1 MADIFNG
8 GTVKLFYNLD
18 TANQNVISSG
28 NIEIENVAT
37 FPTFSISDSA
47 NKIETY
53 DSEYTRT
60 VVGDKAIGDL
70 EIVVNYRPDSET
82 HQFLDS
88 AYDNK
93 TEFQLIVN
101 YIEDQDA
108 GKVEAVIVSG
118 NINSRMISGDKDD
131 VVRMTYTYS
140 PRTIISMG
148 TRLIPPVLRR
158 GDYGVGSDGTPDYPH
173 HSPQEA
179 EGNAFV
185 MIPAADTDNPA
196 GTDLYGIELV
206 SQPTGQSN
214 TNLMMTNSGDLRIY
228 ARNNTTPWSRVY
240 TSGESDTLYLS
251 KANNLS
257 DLDNVI
263 TARSN
268 LGILSITE
276 NDARY
281 MIGSRNLSE
290 LTDKAAAL
298 SNLGILST
306 VQNDTRYLKSGSN
319 LSDLASVPAARISLE
334 LDRFSQNP
342 NETVIYSPDRTKYYG
357 ISNGVTGSWG
367 VFDSTTQKWLPLGVG
382 QGGTGATT
390 DADARI
396 NLKLNRFYQDVAQT
410 TVSSANGQNLLV
422 IPDAAENWGVIKW
435 NGTGYSNVALSVA
448 MGGTG
453 ATTVQQAKNNL
464 QVDRVQQQPTQTY
477 LYAPNMS
484 TKIFIDNSG
493 DWGVYDDS
501 TFTLKP
507 LPITSGGTGAITIN
521 GARSN
526 LNLGPDNDV
535 DFRGVNAHN
544 WSDSL
549 EYPSGGFLTS
559 TLYNTSNGVRAI
571 GRLYSEIPPDGIPK
585 TVIQST
591 DNAGRNAYMSYDV
604 NGLLQGIG
612 TLSVNS
618 KIRTPTIA
626 VTDRMSVGTPG
637 DAQALGARS
646 IAIGDSDTGL
656 AQRSDGILDIYA
668 NSARVASYQAS
679 GVTVEQGKFIVSG
692 NGVGSGD
699 YNILAGGT
707 KAGGSGAFIAGT
719 LSGEANW
726 SNWRDRSCG
735 MLVQTAAEGQC
746 VQVWKSVHWGTQWT
760 TSFDIFNPAGGT
772 VEARLNVGGAYF
784 MYSSTGTAQATSWV
798 STSDQRL
805 KSNIEEITGSLDKL
819 KKLTGYTYDKR
830 SDLTPNEHTYTSH
843 EAGLIAQEVQKV
855 LPEAV
860 TSSGDESLLAVNSYA
875 VQALQI
881 NATKELD
888 AKVEA
893 NEETIA
899 VLTSKVEAQALQLE
913 AQQQQIDELKALVQS
928 LITK

>member
-214 TNLMMTNSGDLRIY
+214 TNLMLTDSGDLRIY

-268 LGILSITE
+268 LGILSTTE

-290 LTDKAAAL
+290 LTDKAVAL

-306 VQNDTRYLKSGSN
+306 VGNDTRYLKTASN
-319 LSDLASVPAARISLE
+319 LSDITSADDARANLNMSSFYNNALDAYVRNPANYNQFIYMNNTGRWGAYDAS
-334 LDRFSQNP
+334 
-342 NETVIYSPDRTKYYG
+342 
-357 ISNGVTGSWG
+357 
-367 VFDSTTQKWLPLGVG
+367 TQQEIALGVQ
-382 QGGTGATT
+382 QGGTGSNTPAG
-390 DADARI
+390 ARV
-396 NLKLNRFYQDVAQT
+396 NLELNRFNQ
-410 TVSSANGQNLLV
+410 
-422 IPDAAENWGVIKW
+422 
-435 NGTGYSNVALSVA
+435 GTGETFIQSPDTMKYLTVGNDGWGYWNTQTQQFSPLGILQ
-448 MGGTG
+448 GGTG
-453 ATTVQQAKNNL
+453 ATTVQQAKINL
-464 QVDRVQQQPTQTY
+464 QIERLQQQ
-477 LYAPNMS
+477 
-484 TKIFIDNSG
+484 DNGTFLRGNGTSNVGLFVQDGTWGAMNLSSG
-493 DWGVYDDS
+493 ARIA
-501 TFTLKP
+501 
-507 LPITSGGTGAITIN
+507 LPINNGGTGALDVN

-526 LNLGPDNDV
+526 LGLGEAQA
-535 DFRGVNAHN
+535 VNFGN
-544 WSDSL
+544 VNVNQWSDAAQ
-549 EYPSGGFLTS
+549 YNGGILSS
-559 TLYNTSNGVRAI
+559 TLLNTSNGTRSWS
-571 GRLYSEIPPDGIPK
+571 RFYSEIQADGIPK
-585 TVIQST
+585 TTIHSGDGAT
-591 DNAGRNAYMSYDV
+591 RNAYMQFTCT
-604 NGLLQGIG
+604 GLLSGID
-612 TLSVNS
+612 TLSVNT

-646 IAIGDSDTGL
+646 IAIGDSDTGF
-656 AQRSDGILDIYA
+656 AQRGDGILDVYTDSSNLCTFSQSGFSTTRTISVNTPDGLNRGMYVAPARSGAA
-668 NSARVASYQAS
+668 NAIIAGAVDGVDYWGGWRDQAAGLLVEFPRQGMISTVWKTTHWGTNHVAAMQVYYPNDGTAWTTRLVTGDAS
-679 GVTVEQGKFIVSG
+679 WFFSG
-692 NGVGSGD
+692 NGV
-699 YNILAGGT
+699 AT
-707 KAGGSGAFIAGT
+707 
-719 LSGEANW
+719 
-726 SNWRDRSCG
+726 
-735 MLVQTAAEGQC
+735 GQ
-746 VQVWKSVHWGTQWT
+746 QW
-760 TSFDIFNPAGGT
+760 
-772 VEARLNVGGAYF
+772 L
-784 MYSSTGTAQATSWV
+784 

-805 KSNIEEITGSLDKL
+805 KTNIKPITGALDKL
-819 KKLTGYTYDKR
+819 KQITGYTYDKKN
-830 SDLTPNEHTYTSH
+830 SLSEDPEETFTTH

-860 TSSGDESLLAVNSYA
+860 MSGGADDLLGVSSYS
-875 VQALQI
+875 VQALVI

-888 AKVEA
+888 V
-893 NEETIA
+893 
-899 VLTSKVEAQALQLE
+899 KVEAQEKVIETHEETISVLSAQVD

>member
-158 GDYGVGSDGTPDYPH
+158 GDYGVGSDGTPDYPQY
-173 HSPQEA
+173 SPQEA

-185 MIPAADTDNPA
+185 MIPAADLDNPA

-214 TNLMMTNSGDLRIY
+214 TNLMLTDSGDLRIY

-268 LGILSITE
+268 LGILSTTE
-276 NDARY
+276 NDSRY

-290 LTDKAAAL
+290 LTDKAVAL

-306 VQNDTRYLKSGSN
+306 VQNDTRYLKTASN
-319 LSDLASVPAARISLE
+319 LSDITSADDARANLNMSSFYNNALDAYVRNPANYNQFIYMNNTGRWGAYDAS
-334 LDRFSQNP
+334 
-342 NETVIYSPDRTKYYG
+342 
-357 ISNGVTGSWG
+357 
-367 VFDSTTQKWLPLGVG
+367 TQQEIALGVQ
-382 QGGTGATT
+382 QGGTGSNTPAG
-390 DADARI
+390 ARV
-396 NLKLNRFYQDVAQT
+396 NLELNRFNQ
-410 TVSSANGQNLLV
+410 
-422 IPDAAENWGVIKW
+422 
-435 NGTGYSNVALSVA
+435 GTGETFIQSPDTMKYLTVGNDGWGYWNTQTQQFSPLGILQ
-448 MGGTG
+448 GGTG
-453 ATTVQQAKNNL
+453 ATTVQQAKINL
-464 QVDRVQQQPTQTY
+464 QIERLQQQ
-477 LYAPNMS
+477 
-484 TKIFIDNSG
+484 DNGTFLRGNGTSNVGLFVQDGTWGAMNLSSG
-493 DWGVYDDS
+493 ARIA
-501 TFTLKP
+501 
-507 LPITSGGTGAITIN
+507 LPINNGGTGALTVD
-521 GARSN
+521 GARNN
-526 LNLGPDNDV
+526 LNLGAGQSV
-535 DFRGVNAHN
+535 DFSGVNAHN
-544 WSDSL
+544 WNDAAQ
-549 EYPSGGFLTS
+549 YNGGILTS
-559 TLYNTSNGVRAI
+559 RLMNTSNGTRSWS
-571 GRLYSEIPPDGIPK
+571 RFYSEIQADGIPK
-585 TVIQST
+585 TTIHSG
-591 DNAGRNAYMSYDV
+591 DGANRNAYMQFTCT
-604 NGLLQGIG
+604 GLLSGID

-626 VTDRMSVGTPG
+626 VTDRMSIGTPG

-646 IAIGDSDTGL
+646 IAIGDSDTGF
-656 AQRSDGILDIYA
+656 AQQSDGVLDVYA
-668 NSARVASYQAS
+668 NAARVATYTTS
-679 GVTVEQGKFIVSG
+679 GLTLNNTKMIVNQTNREENAIYSG
-692 NGVGSGD
+692 IPRNGTSAA
-699 YNILAGGT
+699 L
-707 KAGGSGAFIAGT
+707 IAGQVD
-719 LSGEANW
+719 GVPNW
-726 SNWRDRSCG
+726 ANWRDRAAG
-735 MLVQTAAEGQC
+735 MLVEIPGEGKC
-746 VQVWKSVHWGTQWT
+746 VNIWKSVQWGTQWT
-760 TSFDIFNPAGGT
+760 TSFDVFNPAGGT
-772 VEARLNVGGAYF
+772 VEARLNVGGAFF
-784 MYSSTGTAQATSWV
+784 MYTSAGVGTATSWV

>member
-158 GDYGVGSDGTPDYPH
+158 GDYGVGSDGTPDYPQY
-173 HSPQEA
+173 SPQEA

-214 TNLMMTNSGDLRIY
+214 TNLMLTDSGDLRIY

-268 LGILSITE
+268 LGILSTTE

-306 VQNDTRYLKSGSN
+306 VQSDTRYLKTVSN

-334 LDRFSQNP
+334 LDRFGQFP
-342 NETVIYSPDRTKYYG
+342 NETVIYSPNKLRYFG
-357 ISNGVTGSWG
+357 ISNDSWG
-367 VFDSTTQKWLPLGVG
+367 VYDSQTTKWIPLGVG
-382 QGGTGATT
+382 QGGTGSTT
-390 DADARI
+390 DEGARI
-396 NLKLNRFYQDVAQT
+396 NLKLDRIRQQDNGTFITSPDYNSSFFVYNGADWGCIDSATAQ
-410 TVSSANGQNLLV
+410 VKPLLV
-422 IPDAAENWGVIKW
+422 N
-435 NGTGYSNVALSVA
+435 Y
-448 MGGTG
+448 GGTG
-453 ATTVQQAKNNL
+453 ATTAAGARVNL
-464 QVDRVQQQPTQTY
+464 GLERLQQQ
-477 LYAPNMS
+477 
-484 TKIFIDNSG
+484 DNGTFLRGNGTSNVGLFVQDGTWGAMNLSSG
-493 DWGVYDDS
+493 ARIA
-501 TFTLKP
+501 
-507 LPITSGGTGAITIN
+507 LPINNGGTGALTVD
-521 GARSN
+521 GARNN
-526 LNLGPDNDV
+526 LNLGAGQSV
-535 DFRGVNAHN
+535 DFSGVNAHN
-544 WSDSL
+544 WNDAAQ
-549 EYPSGGFLTS
+549 YNGGILTS
-559 TLYNTSNGVRAI
+559 RLMNTSNGTRSWS
-571 GRLYSEIPPDGIPK
+571 RFYSEIQADGIPK
-585 TVIQST
+585 TTIHSGDGAT
-591 DNAGRNAYMSYDV
+591 RNAYMQFTCT
-604 NGLLQGIG
+604 GLLSGID

-637 DAQALGARS
+637 DAQGLGARS
-646 IAIGDSDTGL
+646 IAIGDNDTGF

-668 NSARVASYQAS
+668 NAARVASYQAS
-679 GVTVEQGKFIVSG
+679 GVTVEQGKLIVSG

-707 KAGGSGAFIAGT
+707 KAGSSGAFIAGT

-746 VQVWKSVHWGTQWT
+746 VQIWKSVHWGTQWT
-760 TSFDIFNPAGGT
+760 TSFDVFNPAGGT

-913 AQQQQIDELKALVQS
+913 SQQQQIDELKALVQS